1 MQMSFFTKR
10 KGFTLVELLVVI
22 AIIGILIGLLLP
34 AVQAARE
41 AARRMQCTNNLK
53 QLGLAVQN
61 FADAQGRI
69 PNQYKDLYW
78 RTGAF
83 STSDYTIKFRLD
95 RVSAQCLLLPYME
108 QQALFTEIVTDFQ
121 NAVAKNDANYSPSPT
136 NGSKIPTNATRNPYT
151 VAIDGFLC
159 PSDGRAAGAKGQAN
173 HIARCSYVTC
183 NGDTSFQNTDDDQNK
198 NRRGVFVSGKAGK
211 TTLATLTDGTSNTM
225 GFSEVCI
232 SDPNITDMNIRSGIA
247 YLTRTIE
254 TNPTNC
260 LNMRDSSA
268 SNQFKTGVKAY
279 YSEKGR
285 RWNNASYA
293 NTNFQAVLPPN
304 APSCSSSQSELHER
318 PMLISASS
326 NHSGG
331 VNVAM
336 MDGSVRFVSET
347 VDCGNTSEPCNK
359 SYTGKSKRGV
369 WGAMATPS
377 AGETVSL

>member
-1 MQMSFFTKR
+1 MSKSR
-10 KGFTLVELLVVI
+10 QHGFTLVELLVVI

-83 STSDYTIKFRLD
+83 DTSNSTIKSRLD
-95 RVSAQCLLLPYME
+95 RVSAQCLLLPYIE

-136 NGSKIPTNATRNPYT
+136 NGSTIPTNATRNPYT

-159 PSDGRAAGAKGQAN
+159 PSDGRAFGAKGETN
-173 HIARCSYVTC
+173 HISRCSYATC
-183 NGDTSFQNTDDDQNK
+183 NGDTSFQNDDDDQNK

-225 GFSEVCI
+225 GFSEVCV

-260 LNMRDSSA
+260 LNLRDSSA
-268 SNQFKTGVKAY
+268 PNQFQTGIKAY

-285 RWNNASYA
+285 RWNNANYA

-304 APSCSSSQSELHER
+304 APSCSSSTENLYSR

-347 VDCGNTSEPCNK
+347 VDCGNTSEQCNK

>member
-1 MQMSFFTKR
+1 MALYNR

-53 QLGLAVQN
+53 QLGLAAQN
-61 FADAQGRI
+61 FHDVNGYLPSRSGQAIWKSVASKNGQWTRWSG
-69 PNQYKDLYW
+69 LC
-78 RTGAF
+78 
-83 STSDYTIKFRLD
+83 
-95 RVSAQCLLLPYME
+95 VMLPYME
-108 QQALFTEIVTDFQ
+108 QTALYNDVYEEFE
-121 NAVAKNDANYSPSPT
+121 KNYTPWSPSE
-136 NGSKIPTNATRNPYT
+136 GRAVCKM
-151 VAIDGFLC
+151 VDGFLC
-159 PSDGRAAGAKGQAN
+159 PSDGNGRTSSSELGRTNYRLCTGD
-173 HIARCSYVTC
+173 IPLSWEWDEARSAF
-183 NGDTSFQNTDDDQNK
+183 GDGDK
-198 NRRGVFVSGKAGK
+198 K
-211 TTLATLTDGTSNTM
+211 TVNLSAITDGTSNTM

>member
-1 MQMSFFTKR
+1 
-10 KGFTLVELLVVI
+10 
-22 AIIGILIGLLLP
+22 
-34 AVQAARE
+34 
-41 AARRMQCTNNLK
+41 MQCTNNLK

-83 STSDYTIKFRLD
+83 STSNNTIKTRLD
-95 RVSAQCLLLPYME
+95 RVSAQCLLLPYIE

-136 NGSKIPTNATRNPYT
+136 NGSTIPTNATRNPYT

-159 PSDGRAAGAKGQAN
+159 PSDGRATGAKGETN
-173 HIARCSYVTC
+173 HISRCSYATC
-183 NGDTSFQNTDDDQNK
+183 NGDTSFQNSNEAQNK

-225 GFSEVCI
+225 GFSEVCV

-247 YLTRTIE
+247 YLTRTIS

-285 RWNNASYA
+285 RWNNANYA

-304 APSCSSSQSELHER
+304 APSCSSSQAQLYER

-347 VDCGNTSEPCNK
+347 VDCGNTSEPCNE

-369 WGAMATPS
+369 WGAMATPA